1 MSKLC
6 SKEDYFNFCISYVFE
21 FRFPLL
27 IVNLIHFTDDACA
40 TPMVNIAKIV
50 QPTAT
55 VTSMPVSGPQTGIA
69 RSIVPGQNIRSA
81 AVGIATVPTGTATAP
96 TAPSTLAAVNHNS
109 STVATTDVGAAASSA
124 VVATAPPSPSPAKM
138 QPTAT
143 IQRAP
148 GGKYAALAAAAA
160 LDQTAIPPHP
170 HPVPI
175 AVPPVTV
182 PPAGARGAPPPIPT
196 KPIVPPKR
204 EPSLSRLGSITS
216 GSAAATA
223 IAAAAAAATAAVAA
237 TATTTT
243 ASSTSAAAA
252 VVPAT
257 TAKHN

>member
-1 MSKLC
+1 
-6 SKEDYFNFCISYVFE
+6 
-21 FRFPLL
+21 
-27 IVNLIHFTDDACA
+27 
-40 TPMVNIAKIV
+40 MVNIAKIV

-81 AVGIATVPTGTATAP
+81 AAVVGIATVPTGTATAP
-96 TAPSTLAAVNHNS
+96 VVAPSPLTAVNHNNTTVTTGPDASVS
-109 STVATTDVGAAASSA
+109 STAPAAVGGITTGSVGI
-124 VVATAPPSPSPAKM
+124 APPSPSPAKM

-160 LDQTAIPPHP
+160 LDQTATPPHP

-243 ASSTSAAAA
+243 ASSTSAATVAS
-252 VVPAT
+252 AT

>member
-1 MSKLC
+1 
-6 SKEDYFNFCISYVFE
+6 
-21 FRFPLL
+21 
-27 IVNLIHFTDDACA
+27 
-40 TPMVNIAKIV
+40 MVNIAKIV

-81 AVGIATVPTGTATAP
+81 AAIVGIATVPTGTASAP
-96 TAPSTLAAVNHNS
+96 VAPSPLAAVNHNNS
-109 STVATTDVGAAASSA
+109 AVTTTDTSGSAATTAGPGLTGVITTGTA
-124 VVATAPPSPSPAKM
+124 VAPPSPSPAKM

-160 LDQTAIPPHP
+160 LDQTATPPHP

-243 ASSTSAAAA
+243 ASSTSVATVAS
-252 VVPAT
+252 AT